1 MDILFLSGGKIM
13 TFTETTFRKTVKQR
27 LKELFESKTLG
38 VAFQNITNGR
48 MIGKSIS
55 EGGDVDVL
63 YSPKGEVIYVDF
75 NENIGTKI
83 DSIKES
89 LKKSYN
95 GKDISPSS
103 DKSQRIKLENFQN
116 APKSERDIV
125 NFRVLRSGARTPT
138 AIQEHGSAFVLS
150 VALKTNSA
158 YKGIDLG
165 KNHIALESN
174 TYVYEGLKKIF
185 TPAYEDRLKDW
196 TYTYYQ
202 QQKVFLKKYEDSR
215 WSEFE
220 YGNNSFVK
228 FFEDHIKNIYVTFG
242 SSNPDRP
249 AKTLGKYEQ
258 WNPADIYAA
267 YNMPII
273 KKELDDIIKGKENTK
288 GINLFR
294 LNQYLIKLLQDK
306 RLVGI
311 SLKKIKQGDNAELI
325 LRNIDADSY
334 LDPKV
339 ETKQYKMSDIT
350 FDIDGIHDE
359 NKKTVSTYVKFGDG
373 YQIDVKGSSSKF
385 NNLAFGTLVKA
396 KSAAQGG
403 NAPINLVIRLMRRNG
418 SDMSFT
424 NDNSKYPRTDDEY
437 YDPPSSYF
445 KRDNYKTWFNIL
457 KKHFKNKSV
466 SFRDFDNYIGALY
479 EDGDGAIAQSKLM
492 QLHFYY
498 DSLKQNRLGVD
509 YWLKILYLGMK
520 VGKIFAPH
528 AKIY

>member
-1 MDILFLSGGKIM
+1 MIESDFRPIVQKKLTDLTSGEG
-13 TFTETTFRKTVKQR
+13 
-27 LKELFESKTLG
+27 LK
-38 VAFQNITNGR
+38 VAFEVNGI
-48 MIGKSIS
+48 MKGTSIS

-63 YSPKGEVIYVDF
+63 FSPRKEVMYIDYIETVSS
-75 NENIGTKI
+75 KI
-83 DSIKES
+83 DKIKNE
-89 LKKSYN
+89 LELLYN
-95 GKDISPSS
+95 GKKLSGSS
-103 DKSQRIKLENFQN
+103 DKSYRIKLSTYKN
-116 APKSERDIV
+116 APKKDSDV
-125 NFRVLRSGARTPT
+125 LNFRILRSGARTPT
-138 AIQEHGSAFVLS
+138 AIQERGSAFILS

-158 YKGIDLG
+158 YQGIDLG
-165 KNHIALESN
+165 KNHIALEKN
-174 TYVYEGLKKIF
+174 KYVFDGLTDIF
-185 TPAYEDRLKDW
+185 KNYEDRLKDW

-228 FFEDHIKNIYVTFG
+228 FFENHIKNIYVTFG
-242 SSNPDRP
+242 SSNPDKP

-403 NAPINLVIRLMRRNG
+403 NAPINLVIRLMRKNG

-445 KRDNYKTWFNIL
+445 KRNNYKTWFNIL

-466 SFRDFDNYIGALY
+466 SFRDFDNYIGGLY

>member
-1 MDILFLSGGKIM
+1 MA
-13 TFTETTFRKTVKQR
+13 TETQFRKNVKNKLADLIR
-27 LKELFESKTLG
+27 SNGLKAAFE
-38 VAFQNITNGR
+38 VNGR
-48 MIGKSIS
+48 MVGDSIS
-55 EGGDVDVL
+55 EGGDIDVL
-63 YSPKGEVIYVDF
+63 YSPMKEVLYVDF
-75 NENIGTKI
+75 
-83 DSIKES
+83 KES
-89 LKKSYN
+89 VNDKISNIKLSLKDRFY
-95 GKDISPSS
+95 GED
-103 DKSQRIKLENFQN
+103 DKSPTAKSHRIKLKSYEN
-116 APKSERDIV
+116 APKAERDIL
-125 NFRVLRSGARTPT
+125 NFRILKSGARTPT
-138 AIQEHGSAFVLS
+138 AIQERGSAFILCVT
-150 VALKTNSA
+150 LKTNHPKSQ
-158 YKGIDLG
+158 IDLG
-165 KNHIALESN
+165 KNHVALEKN
-174 TYVYEGLKKIF
+174 KYVFDGLKKIF
-185 TPAYEDRLKDW
+185 TPAYEERVKDW

-202 QQKVFLKKYEDSR
+202 QQQKFLEKYKDSR

-228 FFEDHIKNIYVTFG
+228 FFEEHIKNIYVTFG
-242 SSNPDRP
+242 SSNPDKQ

-258 WNPADIYAA
+258 WNPSDIYAA
-267 YNMPII
+267 YNMSVI
-273 KKELDDIIKGKENTK
+273 KKELDEIIKGKENTK

-311 SLKKIKQGDNAELI
+311 SLKKIKQGDNADLI

-403 NAPINLVIRLMRRNG
+403 NAPINLVIRLMRKNG

-424 NDNSKYPRTDDEY
+424 NDNSKYPKTDDEY

-445 KRDNYKTWFNIL
+445 KRNNYKTWFNIL